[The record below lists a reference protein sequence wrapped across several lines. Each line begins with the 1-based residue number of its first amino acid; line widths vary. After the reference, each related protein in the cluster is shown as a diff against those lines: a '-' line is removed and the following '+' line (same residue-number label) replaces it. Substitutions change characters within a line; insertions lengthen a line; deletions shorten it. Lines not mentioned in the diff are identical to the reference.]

1 VTGPG
6 FGFSLPDDERGRD
19 RLAELGQ
26 LAGSLVHE
34 LKNPLGVI
42 LLNAEMLLGQL
53 PEALDNEK
61 ARKRL
66 KRVYES
72 GRNLQRIIQ
81 SFLAFA
87 RPERP
92 DREAVDVNG
101 LLRELLDEWEDDLA
115 KAKVKV
121 SFLPDDQLAYLPADR
136 QQLRSVFGNII
147 SNARD
152 ALTERA
158 DDRKLIVATRS
169 GHQEVRVVIANNGPP
184 LPPEV
189 AAHLGEPFRSG
200 KESGTG
206 LGLAIVY
213 RLVGLHHGHVD
224 VANNPDQGVS
234 FTLEFPTPLG
244 PAHQRTQLPIPSV
257 EAVVRDSA
265 PSPSALTATPDP
277 SARAR
282 AKKPRRRAT

>member
-1 VTGPG
+1 MPDSTA
-6 FGFSLPDDERGRD
+6 GFSLPDDERGRD

-42 LLNAEMLLGQL
+42 LLNTELLLAQL
-53 PEALDNEK
+53 PPELTDER

-66 KRVYES
+66 KRVFDS
-72 GRNLQRIIQ
+72 SRNLQAIIQ

-92 DREAVDVNG
+92 DREAVDVNE
-101 LLRELLDEWEDDLA
+101 LLAQILDEWEEDLE
-115 KAKVKV
+115 KAKIKV
-121 SFLPDDQLAYLPADR
+121 AFHPDDSLAYMPADR
-136 QQLRSVFGNII
+136 QQMRSIFVNVI

-152 ALTERA
+152 ALIERA
-158 DDRKLIVATRS
+158 DDRRLLVWTRS
-169 GHQEVRVVIANNGPP
+169 SHGQVRVVIANNGPP
-184 LPPEV
+184 LPADV

-213 RLVGLHHGHVD
+213 RLVGLHHGRID

-234 FTLEFPTPLG
+234 FTFEFPTPLG
-244 PAHQRTQLPIPSV
+244 PAGHRTQLPMPSV
-257 EAVVRDSA
+257 EAVVRASEPPA
-265 PSPSALTATPDP
+265 AA
-277 SARAR
+277 ARR
-282 AKKPRRRAT
+282 AKKPTPSRKRRTRQT

>member
-1 VTGPG
+1 MADST

-42 LLNAEMLLGQL
+42 MLNTELLLDQL
-53 PEALDNEK
+53 PPELSDER

-66 KRVYES
+66 KRVFDS
-72 GRNLQRIIQ
+72 SRNLQAIIQ

-87 RPERP
+87 KPERP
-92 DREAVDVNG
+92 DREAVDVNE
-101 LLRELLDEWEDDLA
+101 LLTQILDEWEEDLA

-121 SFLPDDQLAYLPADR
+121 AFHPDDTLHYLPADR
-136 QQLRSVFGNII
+136 QQMRSIFTNVI

-152 ALTERA
+152 ALLDRA
-158 DDRKLIVATRS
+158 DDRRLLVWTRS
-169 GHQEVRVVIANNGPP
+169 SQGQVRVVIANNGPP
-184 LPPEV
+184 LPADV

-213 RLVGLHHGHVD
+213 RLVNLHHGHVD

-234 FTLEFPTPLG
+234 FTFEFPTPLG
-244 PAHQRTQLPIPSV
+244 PAGRRTQLPMPSV
-257 EAVVRDSA
+257 EAVVRDSEPA
-265 PSPSALTATPDP
+265 GVGPSAPAKTAKT
-277 SARAR
+277 RT
-282 AKKPRRRAT
+282 RRTRKT